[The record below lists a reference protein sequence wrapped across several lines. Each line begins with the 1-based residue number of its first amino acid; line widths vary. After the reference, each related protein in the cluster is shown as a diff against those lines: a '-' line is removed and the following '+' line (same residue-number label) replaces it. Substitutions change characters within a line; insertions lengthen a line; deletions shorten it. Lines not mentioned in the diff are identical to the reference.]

1 MRSWTGTP
9 ITLSAPDVRPA
20 DGDLLRRVL
29 DSGALSNGPM
39 VRAFE
44 TAWSARFG
52 CRQAVAVSSGTAAL
66 HLAVIAAG
74 VSDGDLVITT
84 PFSFVASAN
93 VVLYERAVPI
103 FVDIDP
109 ESLAID
115 PRRVEEAADAIARG
129 GRDAAAWLPPS
140 LRPSRRRTP
149 RRLAAVLPV
158 HVFGRAADLDP
169 LMALASRLDVPVIE
183 DACEAIGT
191 TYRGRAAGTIGRAG
205 AFGFY
210 PNKQMT
216 TGEGGMFVTDDDG
229 WAAVARSLRNQ
240 GREGHRW
247 LDCDRLGYNYR
258 LDELS
263 AALGHAQLA
272 RIDELLARRASVAAM
287 YAERLAGHER
297 VRMPSIDAPGASW
310 FVYVVR
316 LDPCID
322 RNQVMRRLA
331 DLGIPT
337 RAYFPPIHLQ
347 THYRQRFGYREGM
360 FPIAEAAGRQA
371 IALPFHNHLT
381 GDQVSFICEALD
393 AAMRET

>member
-20 DGDLLRRVL
+20 DGDLLRQVL

-52 CRQAVAVSSGTAAL
+52 CRHAVAVSSGTAAL

-93 VVLYERAVPI
+93 VILYERAVPI

-115 PRRVEEAADAIARG
+115 PAHAAEAAEAIARG
-129 GRDAAAWLPPS
+129 GRAAAAWLPPS
-140 LRPSRRRTP
+140 LRQSRRRMP

-169 LMALASRLDVPVIE
+169 ILALASSLDVPVIE

-216 TGEGGMFVTDDDG
+216 TGEGGMFVTEDDG
-229 WAAVARSLRNQ
+229 WAAIARSLRNQ
-240 GREGHRW
+240 GRDGRRW

-258 LDELS
+258 LDEFS

-287 YAERLAGHER
+287 YAERLAGCDR

-316 LDPCID
+316 LDPRID
-322 RNQVMRRLA
+322 RDQVMCRLA
-331 DLGIPT
+331 EAGIPT

-360 FPIAEAAGRQA
+360 FPIAEAVGRQA

-381 GDQVSFICEALD
+381 EDQVSFVCEALGW
-393 AAMRET
+393 AIEA

>member
-9 ITLSAPDVRPA
+9 ITLSAPDVRPSDA
-20 DGDLLRRVL
+20 DLLRQVL
-29 DSGALSNGPM
+29 DSGTLSSGPM
-39 VRAFE
+39 GRAFE
-44 TAWSARFG
+44 SAWAARFG
-52 CRQAVAVSSGTAAL
+52 CRHAVAVSSGTAAL

-74 VSDGDLVITT
+74 ISAGDLVITT

-115 PRRVEEAADAIARG
+115 PARVADAADAIRRG
-129 GRDAAAWLPPS
+129 GPAAAAWLPPS
-140 LRPSRRRTP
+140 LRDSPKP
-149 RRLAAVLPV
+149 GRLAAVLPV

-169 LMALASRLDVPVIE
+169 IVAIASSVGAAVIE

-216 TGEGGMFVTDDDG
+216 TGEGGMFVTDDDE

-240 GREGHRW
+240 GRDGHAW
-247 LDCDRLGYNYR
+247 LDSDRLGYNYR
-258 LDELS
+258 LDEFS
-263 AALGHAQLA
+263 AALGHAQVA
-272 RIDELLARRASVAAM
+272 RLDELLARRASVAAM
-287 YAERLAGHER
+287 YAERLAGWEW
-297 VRMPSIDAPGASW
+297 VRPPSAGAPGESW

-316 LDPCID
+316 VDPRVD
-322 RNQVMRRLA
+322 RDQVMRRMA
-331 DLGIPT
+331 EAGVPT

-347 THYRQRFGYREGM
+347 AYYRQQFGYREGL
-360 FPIAEAAGRQA
+360 FPIAEAAGRQL

-381 GDQVSFICEALD
+381 ADQIDYICEALD
-393 AAMRET
+393 EAVRPG

>member
-20 DGDLLRRVL
+20 DGDLLRQVL
-29 DSGALSNGPM
+29 DSGTLSSGPM
-39 VRAFE
+39 VHAFE
-44 TAWSARFG
+44 TAWAARFG
-52 CRQAVAVSSGTAAL
+52 CRHAVAVSSGTAAL

-74 VSDGDLVITT
+74 ISAGDLVITT

-115 PRRVEEAADAIARG
+115 PARIADAADAVRRG
-129 GRDAAAWLPPS
+129 GRAAAAWLPPS
-140 LRPSRRRTP
+140 LRASRDP
-149 RRLAAVLPV
+149 APGRLAAVLPV

-169 LMALASRLDVPVIE
+169 ILAIASSLGVPVIE

-191 TYRGRAAGTIGRAG
+191 TYHGRAAGTIGRAG
-205 AFGFY
+205 GFGFY

-216 TGEGGMFVTDDDG
+216 TGEGGMFVTDDDE
-229 WAAVARSLRNQ
+229 WAEIAKSLRNQ
-240 GREGHRW
+240 GRDGQAW
-247 LDCDRLGYNYR
+247 LDSDRLGYNYR
-258 LDELS
+258 LDEFS
-263 AALGHAQLA
+263 AALGQAQLA
-272 RIDELLARRASVAAM
+272 RLDQLLARRASVAAM
-287 YAERLAGHER
+287 YAERLAGCEWLR
-297 VRMPSIDAPGASW
+297 LPWADAPGASW

-316 LDPCID
+316 VDPRVD
-322 RNQVMRRLA
+322 RDQVMCRLA
-331 DLGIPT
+331 EAGVPT

-347 THYRQRFGYREGM
+347 AYYRQRFGYHEGM
-360 FPIAEAAGRQA
+360 FPLAEAAGRQV

-381 GDQVSFICEALD
+381 EDQVDFICEVLGE
-393 AAMRET
+393 AARPG